1 MRKLFWG
8 FLFIYLNFNLNLNQ
22 YSLSI
27 LPNFVG
33 YILLLQG
40 MKQLEEE
47 SRFFRRA
54 CPFAVG
60 MAVYEAILWI
70 GAVFGVGADSVIGT
84 VLGWISMAVSLY
96 VSWLLIQGVLEMEQ
110 QSERDLLGA
119 QMYSRWKLLAGLQI
133 TGKLLGLGANVAQL
147 NTLFAVAS
155 VVVIASLVA
164 IILYLLCWK
173 RTADAYEAPPQSA
186 EAEDASES
194 SDEAPAGE

>member
-8 FLFIYLNFNLNLNQ
+8 FFFIYLNFHLNLNQ
-22 YSLSI
+22 YSLNI

-47 SRFFRRA
+47 SHFFRRA
-54 CPFAVG
+54 RPFAVG
-60 MAVYEAILWI
+60 MAVYEAILWV
-70 GAVFGVGADSVIGT
+70 GAVFGIVSDSRIGT
-84 VLGWISMAVSLY
+84 VLGWISMVVSLY
-96 VSWLLIQGVLEMEQ
+96 VSWLLIQGVLAIEQ

-119 QMYSRWKLLAGLQI
+119 QMYSRWKLLAGLQVI
-133 TGKLLGLGANVAQL
+133 GKLLGLAANVARL

-173 RTADAYEAPPQSA
+173 RTADVYEAPLQSA
-186 EAEDASES
+186 ETEAASES
-194 SDEAPAGE
+194 SDEASAGE